1 MGDGGQQRVGVGLS
15 ALLALGQAAPLAA
28 EIVPFQQEQHAIEAW
43 LRLIAEAARLSGD
56 LALEVAECARLI
68 KGYGDTLKRGSANYR
83 LIETR
88 IIRPIL
94 AGPIPLSLGIDAIAS
109 ARAAALADPEG
120 EALTR
125 CLAELEQ
132 HGTARIAAE

>member
-1 MGDGGQQRVGVGLS
+1 VSAAAAATEKASEGLTALVRDGNADAVDPTAIDR
-15 ALLALGQAAPLAA
+15 
-28 EIVPFQQEQHAIEAW
+28 AIEQTT
-43 LRLIAEAARLSGD
+43 AAHRVLGP
-56 LALEVAECARLI
+56 AL
-68 KGYGDTLKRGSANYR
+68 DR

-94 AGPIPLSLGIDAIAS
+94 AGRIPLSLGIDAIAS

-125 CLAELEQ
+125 CLAEIDQ
-132 HGTARIAAE
+132 HGTASIAAE